1 MRFIFQIINLS
12 CKMKNLSLLIVV
24 AILLAQVS
32 FSQTKDSTKKST
44 FFVGK
49 WQIDSTRIN
58 NYFDFVTST
67 KQGFEAM
74 FRKQVSEDKSGLAKK
89 QLDKVLKETKKDLS
103 SYVDSLVFDMFGT
116 DFMNQIENG
125 IYKDAIFEIGK
136 DGTYKFTTS
145 EVEAGKWELL
155 EKNQIL
161 FKSGKSG
168 VVFKYEMDGEN
179 SIVFTMV
186 NGIDEFIDKND
197 FQSLDEKYQ
206 QIMLIVHFFGKRINY

>member
-1 MRFIFQIINLS
+1 
-12 CKMKNLSLLIVV
+12 MKNLFLLIVV

-32 FSQTKDSTKKST
+32 FSQKKDSTKKST

-89 QLDKVLKETKKDLS
+89 QLDKVLKETNKDLS

-197 FQSLDEKYQ
+197 YQSLDEKYQ
-206 QIMLIVHFFGKRINY
+206 QNLLIVHFFGKRINY